1 MSIRPI
7 DFQTMV
13 PKVNEQARL
22 QNEEQ
27 HRGVSQQQ
35 QQAENASQNAQTK
48 TETVHQQDGAQKADI
63 REKEAERR
71 RKRKEAGKGKGG
83 STEEV
88 AAVESKKTIRQPT
101 EGRTIDIRL

>member
-22 QNEEQ
+22 QNEDQ

-35 QQAENASQNAQTK
+35 QQAENASQNAQAQ

-63 REKEAERR
+63 RDKEAEKR

-83 STEEV
+83 SVEEAT
-88 AAVESKKTIRQPT
+88 AADPKKTLRQPT

>member
-22 QNEEQ
+22 QNEDQ

-35 QQAENASQNAQTK
+35 QQAENASQNAQAQ

-63 REKEAERR
+63 RDKEAEKR
-71 RKRKEAGKGKGG
+71 RKRKEAGKAKGAA
-83 STEEV
+83 EEV
-88 AAVESKKTIRQPT
+88 AAVETKKTIRQPT